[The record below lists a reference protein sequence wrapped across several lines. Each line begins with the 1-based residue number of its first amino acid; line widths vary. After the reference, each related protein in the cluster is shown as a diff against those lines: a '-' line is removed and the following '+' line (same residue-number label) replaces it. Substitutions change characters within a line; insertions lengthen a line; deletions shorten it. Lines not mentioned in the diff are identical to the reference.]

1 MQECQ
6 PAPVALAGKEAALWP
21 PGVLAFTFVSPQL
34 ITWKAFKEYQSMCS
48 GSDIETEAS
57 SDGKELCRLLSS
69 SLAAMLRSQCEEL
82 LRLAS
87 SVSCSTAQ
95 PQTRYLSSQVLLT
108 PARSH
113 VHFTP
118 HSGLY
123 TVQMIL

>member
-6 PAPVALAGKEAALWP
+6 PAPVALAGEEAALWP
-21 PGVLAFTFVSPQL
+21 RGMLTFTFVSPQL
-34 ITWKAFKEYQSMCS
+34 ITWEAFVLYQRMCS

-57 SDGKELCRLLSS
+57 SDGKDLCRLSS
-69 SLAAMLRSQCEEL
+69 SSQAAMPRSQCEEL

-108 PARSH
+108 PAKSH
-113 VHFTP
+113 VQCALH
-118 HSGLY
+118 LALLAM
-123 TVQMIL
+123 QMIL